1 MGTAWRRTGATGRG
15 LQGSV
20 WSGGAGGRAGGGGW
34 LFPLSG
40 GSLGSPS
47 GHLALSFCAEEI
59 HWWVS
64 SAQGAR

>member
-1 MGTAWRRTGATGRG
+1 MGTSWRRTGTKGRG

-20 WSGGAGGRAGGGGW
+20 WYGGAGWRVGGRGW

-59 HWWVS
+59 QRCVS